1 MMTTFYDICSG
12 GYKIGNN
19 SLYAKIIVRC
29 RNNLFFAFSLVVVL
43 MIVATAVLGPWIAPN
58 DPYRTDISLRLAR
71 PSLKFPMGNDALGRC
86 LLSRIIVGTR
96 ASIGLGFLVMFI
108 SATLGTAT
116 GLISGY
122 QGGLI
127 DELFMRVTDI
137 FFAFPEM
144 VAAIAVA
151 GIMGPGTFNLLL
163 VLSSVSWMRYARV
176 VRGITLAT
184 RDRLY
189 VKSAQLS
196 GVSKTVILFR
206 HILPAS
212 MPAVTVLATIG
223 LAKAILGVSALG
235 FLGFGVQPPV
245 PEWGTLL
252 MEGKSH
258 IMTAPHLSLYPGL
271 CIMVSVLAFNIL
283 GDGIQE
289 IYTLKI

>member
-1 MMTTFYDICSG
+1 MLD
-12 GYKIGNN
+12 KIV
-19 SLYAKIIVRC
+19 LRC
-29 RNNLFFAFSLVVVL
+29 RKNLLFAASLIMALLLLV
-43 MIVATAVLGPWIAPN
+43 TAVFGPWIAPN
-58 DPYRTDISLRLAR
+58 DPYRTDISLRLAG
-71 PSLKFPMGNDALGRC
+71 PSIKFPMGNDSLGRC
-86 LLSRIIVGTR
+86 LFSRIIVGTR
-96 ASIGLGFLVMFI
+96 TSLGLGFWVMLL
-108 SATLGTAT
+108 SATVGTVT

-122 QGGLI
+122 QEGI
-127 DELFMRVTDI
+127 MDELLMRLTDI
-137 FFAFPEM
+137 FFSFPEM

-163 VLSSVSWMRYARV
+163 ALSAISWMRYARV
-176 VRGITLAT
+176 VRGITLSA
-184 RDRLY
+184 REQLY

-196 GVSKTVILFR
+196 GVSKAVILFR
-206 HILPAS
+206 HILPTS
-212 MPAVTVLATIG
+212 IPAVTVLATIG

-271 CIMVSVLAFNIL
+271 CIMLSVLTFNLL

-289 IYTLKI
+289 ICTLKI